1 MRWQLNLNDL
11 KLKFEFI
18 MVVFNIERVHY
29 EFNQA
34 ILYIE
39 NLNVLVRNLIYNIL
53 LLWAL
58 IKVYKSYS
66 Y

>member
-1 MRWQLNLNDL
+1 
-11 KLKFEFI
+11 